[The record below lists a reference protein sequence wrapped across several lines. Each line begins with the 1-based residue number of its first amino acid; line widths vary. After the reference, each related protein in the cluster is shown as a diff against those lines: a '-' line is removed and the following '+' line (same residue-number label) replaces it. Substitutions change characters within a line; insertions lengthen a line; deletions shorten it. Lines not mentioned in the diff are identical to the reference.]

1 MSWIQTRKQPIQ
13 VETTKKFSKSQGTVL
28 GRSFGYAAL
37 GFVVLAAITAG
48 LTCAWEFGLLQNNTW
63 NWNTMQG
70 LNIGLTIGS
79 FVLTITSAIVA
90 MFWQQKMLTM
100 QKTNLTWLV
109 YGFFIIGQAFAFSW
123 LMFMLNHVIDTTTGH
138 SLWWVCPAAFGLA
151 FILFGIFS
159 IVGYSLGNKGQLTV
173 KKMMMVVG
181 LVLGIVFFTM
191 FIFMFVFLFWNPWG
205 YGSMYWMTFMMVCL
219 FMILLFLSIMSI
231 IGDIKRCSQFA
242 QLSVPEQAQGEVVKR
257 LSLVYGFSLLVEFI
271 CLVWMLIWLIISVL
285 GFSRRV

>member
-37 GFVVLAAITAG
+37 GFFVLAAITAG
-48 LTCAWEFGLLQNNTW
+48 LTCAWEFGLVDDHTW
-63 NWNTMQG
+63 NWNTIQG

-90 MFWQQKMLTM
+90 MFWQAKMLTM

-109 YGFFIIGQAFAFSW
+109 YGFFIVGQAFAFSW
-123 LMFMLNHVIDTTTGH
+123 LMFMLNHTIDHDGNT
-138 SLWWVCPAAFGLA
+138 LWWVCPAAFGLG
-151 FILFGIFS
+151 FVLFGIFS
-159 IVGYSLGNKGQLTV
+159 LAGYGLGNKGQLTV

-181 LVLGIVFFTM
+181 LVTGIMFLTM
-191 FIFMFVFLFWNPWG
+191 FVFMFVFIWNPWAG
-205 YGSMYWMTFMMVCL
+205 NYGMYWICFMMLCL
-219 FMILLFLSIMSI
+219 FMLLLFLSIMSI

-257 LSLVYGFSLLVEFI
+257 LSLVYGFSLLVEFV